1 MKGPSSRYQPYG
13 KEIDPNNDRH
23 VFFLLC
29 SKLSSICQCD
39 ITHLILLI
47 NIYFLGLVKTVQ
59 SQDQKNSQSYGY
71 FSEVITLT
79 SMESRK
85 ENEHELQSCWNA
97 QDIHFDTPTNIVES
111 A

>member
-1 MKGPSSRYQPYG
+1 MSMRY
-13 KEIDPNNDRH
+13 N
-23 VFFLLC
+23 
-29 SKLSSICQCD
+29 
-39 ITHLILLI
+39 LILLI

-59 SQDQKNSQSYGY
+59 SQDQKNSQTYGY

-79 SMESRK
+79 SVESRK
-85 ENEHELQSCWNA
+85 ENEHELQSFWNA